1 MKSVFRKMVSGYKS
15 VNQKPEDVKKQIQ
28 PPAIVAEPQQV
39 VKEKPKLE
47 ITGLSL
53 PDSSKYKVRIEPS
66 EQSEKVTVSIT
77 YPLIPK
83 SPAKGEP
90 IFAYTKI
97 FWDSSTNKYVYD
109 MVEPVMSDKMKNVY
123 GKMREMLEQKL
134 DIDFSKL
141 KKIEA
146 RDFLDKEI
154 DELLKYFNLGVDD
167 TEKQIIKYYM
177 NRDFIGLDILEPLMK
192 DPNIEDISCDGVG
205 IPLFVFHRNP
215 NIGSVVTNIVFN
227 NSNDLDSFIIR
238 LAQLTGKSISIS
250 SPLLDGTLPDGSR
263 IQATLGTDI
272 AKRGSNFT
280 IRKFIEEPLTPV
292 DLINYG
298 TADSELLAYLW
309 MAVDYGR
316 SILIAGGA
324 ASGKTTFLNV
334 LSLFVRPDKK
344 LISIEDTSE
353 LRLPHPHWI
362 STVART
368 SIGAEGKNEV
378 DMFELLRES
387 LRQRP
392 DYIIVGEVRG
402 KEAYILFQQMATG
415 HPSFATIHAENT
427 ARLSDRLTTAPISL
441 PAGLISSLDIIVFLA
456 RMRYKEKFIRK
467 TTEIVEMVDFDSQN
481 SMPVTNQLFKWNP
494 LNDKFEVKGKSIVL
508 KKISEMTGISDK
520 DIVNEFERRILVL
533 NWMTDN
539 NITDYRDV
547 YKIFSVYYSDPDR
560 VLSAILQGAG

>member
-1 MKSVFRKMVSGYKS
+1 MKSLFRKIVSGYKS
-15 VNQKPEDVKKQIQ
+15 TIPKPERVPQYT
-28 PPAIVAEPQQV
+28 PSSPVIVQSEP
-39 VKEKPKLE
+39 VKEKPKQE
-47 ITGLSL
+47 IVGFSL
-53 PDSSKYKVRIEPS
+53 PEPTKHIRIEHS
-66 EQSEKVTVSIT
+66 EQEEKVTVSIT
-77 YPLIPK
+77 YPLIPR
-83 SPAKGEP
+83 SPAKNDP

-97 FWDSSTNKYVYD
+97 FWDSSTNKYIYD
-109 MVEPVMSDKMKNVY
+109 LVEPKMSDNMKSVY
-123 GKMREMLEQKL
+123 GKMKEMLEQKL

-146 RDFLDKEI
+146 KDFLNKEI
-154 DELLKYFNLGVDD
+154 DEIMKYFNLGVND

-177 NRDFIGLDILEPLMK
+177 NRDFIGLDILEPLMT

-215 NIGSVVTNIVFN
+215 SIGSVMSNIVFN
-227 NSNDLDSFIIR
+227 DSDELDSFIIR
-238 LAQLTGKSISIS
+238 LAQITGKSISIS
-250 SPLLDGTLPDGSR
+250 NPLLDGTFPDGSR

-298 TADSELLAYLW
+298 TADSSQLAYLW

-316 SILIAGGA
+316 SILVSGGS

-344 LISIEDTSE
+344 IISIEDTSE

-362 STVART
+362 STVSRT
-368 SIGAEGKNEV
+368 SVSVEGKNEV

-402 KEAYILFQQMATG
+402 KEAYVLFQQMATG
-415 HPSFATIHAENT
+415 HPSFATIHAENMS
-427 ARLSDRLTTAPISL
+427 RLSDRLTTAPISL
-441 PAGLISSLDIIVFLA
+441 PHGLVSSLDIVVFLA
-456 RMRYKEKFIRK
+456 RMRYKDKFIRK
-467 TTEIVEMVDFDSQN
+467 TAEIVEMINFDSD
-481 SMPVTNQLFKWNP
+481 SKTPVTNQVFKWNP
-494 LNDKFEVKGKSIVL
+494 QNDKFEIKNKSVIL
-508 KKISEMTGISDK
+508 KKISDLTGISEK
-520 DIVNEFERRILVL
+520 DIVNEMEKRILVL
-533 NWMTDN
+533 DWMKEN

-547 YKIFSVYYSDPDR
+547 YKVFSLYYSDPER
-560 VLSAILQGAG
+560 ILSAILQGAA